1 MFLPLHYRER
11 RRGSF
16 VLDILCTLIPGVAGL
31 VFLNS
36 VWLLLLKLKP
46 KPSPAKQER
55 LRQKQELLRRYP
67 ELRSTSETVVTGL
80 GNYFI
85 ETVMFAIVIGI
96 ENFKSRHHKPV
107 PGSANAASSRLE
119 EVAG

>member
-1 MFLPLHYRER
+1 M
-11 RRGSF
+11 
-16 VLDILCTLIPGVAGL
+16 LDILCALIPGVAGL

-96 ENFKSRHHKPV
+96 
-107 PGSANAASSRLE
+107 GLC
-119 EVAG
+119 AGTGCCCRQGL